1 MTEPTLQKVG
11 PPSSP
16 AVETLHVI
24 PEQEVGASARRERI
38 RALTSLISR
47 NGAVAVLILVMIV
60 GTITVPSFGT
70 ADNLRNTAL
79 AASFLAIIAAG
90 MTFVIISGGID
101 LSVGSVYAFAVILS
115 ADMSKYGSVAAVLVP
130 IAACVALGLV
140 QGVVIAKLGL
150 PPFIVTLAG
159 LTGVRGLVFLI
170 TNEGNDHPSVPGQ
183 QFFETLGT
191 GSLLTIGNPVW
202 ITLVV
207 FAIGWW
213 ILNRTA
219 FGQAVQAVGGNDT
232 AAGLMGLPVSRV
244 KITVYAIS
252 GLTVGIAGVLSTA
265 LSGGGQEARVG
276 NAYELSA
283 IAAVVIGGTLLAGG
297 VGSIVGTLAGIA
309 LLYVIQNLI
318 VQGFNLN
325 SYVQQVVSG
334 FFLLVVVVL
343 QALLSRRAEA
353 T

>member
-1 MTEPTLQKVG
+1 VTRPSLRKADPGGSLPAETVHVVGEP
-11 PPSSP
+11 
-16 AVETLHVI
+16 ET
-24 PEQEVGASARRERI
+24 GTSTSRERA
-38 RALTSLISR
+38 RALTSLVSR
-47 NGAVAVLILVMIV
+47 NGAVAVLILVMII
-60 GTITVPSFGT
+60 GTITVPTFGT

-79 AASFLAIIAAG
+79 AASFLAIISAG

-101 LSVGSVYAFAVILS
+101 LSVGSVYALAVIVS
-115 ADMSKYGSVAAVLVP
+115 ADMSKHGSVAAIFVP
-130 IAACVALGLV
+130 IIVCVAVGIA
-140 QGVVIAKLGL
+140 QGIVIAKLGL

-159 LTGVRGLVFLI
+159 LTGVRGLVFFI

-191 GSLLTIGNPVW
+191 GSLLSIGNPVW

-213 ILNRTA
+213 VLNRTA
-219 FGQAVQAVGGNDT
+219 YGQAVQAVGGNDT
-232 AAGLMGLPVSRV
+232 AAALMGLPVAKV
-244 KITVYAIS
+244 KISVYAVS

-334 FFLLVVVVL
+334 FFLLIVVVL
-343 QALLSRRAEA
+343 QAVLSRRSRQ
-353 T
+353 

>member
-1 MTEPTLQKVG
+1 MTNSTPSMIPPKPG
-11 PPSSP
+11 PPVHV
-16 AVETLHVI
+16 ALETEL
-24 PEQEVGASARRERI
+24 GASARRERV
-38 RALTSLISR
+38 RALTSAISR
-47 NGAVAVLILVMIV
+47 NGAFATLVIVMVL
-60 GTITVPSFGT
+60 GTIFVPSFGT

-101 LSVGSVYAFAVILS
+101 LSVGSLYAVAVIVS
-115 ADMSKYGSVAAVLVP
+115 ADMSKHGSFMAIVVP
-130 IAACVALGLV
+130 IAACVLAGLL
-140 QGVVIAKLGL
+140 QGVVVAKLGL

-159 LTGVRGLVFLI
+159 LTGWRGLVFFI
-170 TNEGNDHPSVPGQ
+170 TNEGNDHPTVPGQ

-191 GSLLTIGNPVW
+191 GSLLGIGNPVW
-202 ITLVV
+202 IALLV
-207 FAIGWW
+207 FAIGWFL
-213 ILNRTA
+213 LNRTA

-232 AAGLMGLPVSRV
+232 AAGLMGLSVSRI
-244 KITVYAIS
+244 KMSVYAIS

-297 VGSIVGTLAGIA
+297 VGSIVGTLCGIA
-309 LLYVIQNLI
+309 LLFVIQNLI

-334 FFLLVVVVL
+334 AFLLVVVTL
-343 QALLSRRAEA
+343 QALLSRRARAE
-353 T
+353 